1 MTQPTTGEHAAAPGW
16 RRVLFAGP
24 FRVLS
29 IVAGLMV
36 AAMMFLTFAD
46 VVGRF
51 VFDSPIFGAFELTE
65 MLMGLVIF
73 AGLPLATAA
82 RENITVTLLS
92 DALPPRLLRMQTFVM
107 DLIGG
112 AFTALMGWRMW
123 LFGERLIRVGE
134 TTLELQLS
142 KGLIAQAM
150 AALLWVT
157 AAVFLVQAARGAV
170 MFVRRR

>member
-1 MTQPTTGEHAAAPGW
+1 
-16 RRVLFAGP
+16 
-24 FRVLS
+24 
-29 IVAGLMV
+29 
-36 AAMMFLTFAD
+36 
-46 VVGRF
+46 
-51 VFDSPIFGAFELTE
+51 
-65 MLMGLVIF
+65 
-73 AGLPLATAA
+73 
-82 RENITVTLLS
+82 
-92 DALPPRLLRMQTFVM
+92 
-107 DLIGG
+107 
-112 AFTALMGWRMW
+112 MGWRMW